1 MGHYRRHESAGWQI
15 NLYHTYISEKVLN
28 EAMNGMYG
36 KDEVDSLPARWR
48 LNYFQKLDNGKY
60 IINPELKK
68 EIIFRKFNLMEKV
81 FPFRQKFHTIF
92 CRNVMIYF
100 KHETKIDLIKKFYDF
115 MEYGGYLFIGHTES
129 IPRDLTNFRYIMP
142 GIYRKV

>member
-1 MGHYRRHESAGWQI
+1 
-15 NLYHTYISEKVLN
+15 
-28 EAMNGMYG
+28 MNGMYG